1 MAGLRAGRWVPRV
14 RAGAT
19 DGEEMAGKGGDSPQ
33 GRERHGQKHGM
44 TQYFL
49 RQTERR

>member
-19 DGEEMAGKGGDSPQ
+19 DGEGMAGKGGIAPR
-33 GRERHGQKHGM
+33 GERGM
-44 TQYFL
+44 DRNTG
-49 RQTERR
+49 